1 MKASCATVFAFLL
14 GAAPQASLA
23 GQAESNP
30 LGKVIDL
37 IDELAAKVTADGEV
51 EAKAY
56 AEYIEWCDDASHN
69 AQFAVDDATKA
80 KAKLEAK
87 IGELTSDISVA
98 DSKIGELAGAI
109 ATGETDLKNA
119 ALIREKEAADFAEG
133 EKELVD
139 GVETLGHAIGVLEKE
154 MAKNPAA
161 LAQVDTTQADKTL
174 QALSVVLDA
183 ASFAGT
189 DKRKLQSL
197 LQAQQETADDDAAP
211 GAPAA
216 ATYKSHTGGIFD
228 VLEDMKE
235 KAEGQLADL
244 RKAESNTKHNYDLL
258 RTSLEAQKDADTK
271 DMKEQQAAKAEA
283 EEDKATT
290 EGDLEITIKTLT
302 SSSEELATAHSSCM
316 TVAAD
321 HEATEAARTE
331 ELKTIA
337 EAKKILVDTSP
348 GAVSQTYSFL
358 QMSSGLRLQNRADLA
373 NSEVVTVVRQL
384 AQWHHSAALA
394 QLASRIAAV
403 AKYGATNG
411 EDIFGKIKGLI
422 SDMIAKLEKEAQ
434 EEATEKAYCDEEQAK
449 TEAKKSELDDD
460 IAKLTSKI
468 DQDSSKSAQ
477 LKEEV
482 RVLEGELAALTKE
495 QAEMDKIRSETHA
508 AFETAKADLTLGL
521 TGVHNAL
528 SVLREYYQGGDAAA
542 MLQQDGSFMQQPAMP
557 EKHSKAAGAGD
568 SILGILEVVESD
580 FAKNLAKE
588 ESEEDDAQSEYDKIT
603 QENKVTKT
611 MKDQDVKYKTAE
623 AQSLDKTISDLSSDR
638 ETTNTEHAAVMEF
651 YAKIKERCIAK
662 PETYEE
668 RKRRR
673 VEEIAGLKEALN
685 ILEQET
691 AFVQRPGRKGRS
703 FRGSVLAAAF

>member
-1 MKASCATVFAFLL
+1 MKASSAAVFALL
-14 GAAPQASLA
+14 MLVGPQAARSE
-23 GQAESNP
+23 QANP

-37 IDELAAKVTADGEV
+37 IDELAAKVTKDGEV

-56 AEYIEWCDDASHN
+56 AEYIEWCDDAAHN
-69 AQFAVDDATKA
+69 AQFAIEDATKQ
-80 KAKLEAK
+80 KSQLEAK

-98 DSKIGELAGAI
+98 DSKVGELAGAI
-109 ATGETDLKNA
+109 ATGETDLTNA
-119 ALIREKEAADFAEG
+119 ALIREKEAADFAAG
-133 EKELVD
+133 EKELMD
-139 GVETLGHAIGVLEKE
+139 AIDTLGRAVGVLEKE

-161 LAQVDTTQADKTL
+161 LAQVDTTNADKTIE
-174 QALSVVLDA
+174 ALSVVLDA
-183 ASFAGT
+183 AAFASG

-197 LQAQQETADDDAAP
+197 LQAQQASADDDAAP

-216 ATYKSHTGGIFD
+216 ATYKTHTNGIFD
-228 VLEDMKE
+228 VLEDLKE
-235 KAEGQLADL
+235 KAEGQLSDL
-244 RKAESNTKHNYDLL
+244 RKAESSTKHNYELL

-321 HEATEAARTE
+321 HEATIAARTE

-337 EAKKILVDTSP
+337 EAKKILVDTSS

-358 QMSSGLRLQNRADLA
+358 QLSSGLRLQNRADLA

-422 SDMIAKLEKEAQ
+422 SDMISKLEKEAE
-434 EEATEKAYCDEEQAK
+434 EEASEKAYCDEEQAK

-482 RVLEGELAALTKE
+482 RVLESELAALTKE
-495 QAEMDKIRSETHA
+495 QAVMDKIRMETH
-508 AFETAKADLTLGL
+508 EDYTVAKKDLDLGL
-521 TGVHNAL
+521 SGLRKAL
-528 SVLREYYQGGDAAA
+528 RLLRDYYGGGAAA
-542 MLQQDGSFMQQPAMP
+542 LLQDDKFGAFMQQPAAP
-557 EKHSKAAGAGD
+557 EHHSKSSGAGS
-568 SILGILEVVESD
+568 SIIGILKVCESD
-580 FAKNLAKE
+580 FANNLAKE
-588 ESEEDDAQSEYDKIT
+588 EQQEADAESVYQKIT
-603 QENKVTKT
+603 QENKITVATKE
-611 MKDQDVKYKTAE
+611 QDVKYKTQE
-623 AQSLDKTISDLSSDR
+623 SKSLDSTVAELSSDR
-638 ETTNTEHAAVMEF
+638 ETTNAELSAVLE
-651 YAKIKERCIAK
+651 YYSKIKERCIAK
-662 PETYEE
+662 PETYEV
-668 RKRRR
+668 RKASR
-673 VEEIAGLKEALN
+673 EAEIEGLKKALATLN
-685 ILEQET
+685 DET
-691 AFVQRPGRKGRS
+691 AFLQRKNRHHS
-703 FRGSVLAAAF
+703 MRGSVISAQ

>member
-1 MKASCATVFAFLL
+1 MKASSAAVFALL
-14 GAAPQASLA
+14 MLVGPQAARSE
-23 GQAESNP
+23 QANP

-37 IDELAAKVTADGEV
+37 IDELAAKVTKDGEV

-56 AEYIEWCDDASHN
+56 AEYIEWCDDAAHN
-69 AQFAVDDATKA
+69 AQFAIEDATKQ
-80 KAKLEAK
+80 KSQLEAK

-189 DKRKLQSL
+189 DKRKLQSM

-321 HEATEAARTE
+321 HEATIAARTE

-337 EAKKILVDTSP
+337 EAKEILVDTSS

-358 QMSSGLRLQNRADLA
+358 QLSSGLRLQNRADLA
-373 NSEVVTVVRQL
+373 NSEVVTVVLQL
-384 AQWHHSAALA
+384 AQRHHSAALA

-468 DQDSSKSAQ
+468 DQDAAKSAQ

-495 QAEMDKIRSETHA
+495 QAEMDKIRLDTSADYTV
-508 AFETAKADLTLGL
+508 AKKDLELGL
-521 TGVHNAL
+521 GGLRKAL
-528 SVLREYYQGGDAAA
+528 RLLRDYYGGAA
-542 MLQQDGSFMQQPAMP
+542 LIQDDKFGAFMQQPAAP
-557 EKHSKAAGAGD
+557 EHHGKSAGAGS
-568 SILGILEVVESD
+568 SIIGILEVCESD
-580 FAKNLAKE
+580 FASNLAKE
-588 ESEEDDAQSEYDKIT
+588 EQEEADAASTYDKVT
-603 QENKVTKT
+603 QENKITMATKE
-611 MKDQDVKYKTAE
+611 QDVKYKTQASK
-623 AQSLDKTISDLSSDR
+623 SLDSTVAELSSDR
-638 ETTNTEHAAVMEF
+638 ATTGSELSAVLE
-651 YAKIKERCIAK
+651 YYGKIKERCIAK
-662 PETYEE
+662 PETYEV
-668 RKRRR
+668 RKASR
-673 VEEIAGLKEALN
+673 EAEIEGLKKALATLN
-685 ILEQET
+685 DET
-691 AFVQRPGRKGRS
+691 AFLQRKNRHHS
-703 FRGSVLAAAF
+703 MRGSVISAQ

>member
-1 MKASCATVFAFLL
+1 MKAPCAAVFVFLL

-23 GQAESNP
+23 GQVESNP

-69 AQFAVDDATKA
+69 AQFAVDDATKG
-80 KAKLEAK
+80 KAKQEAK

-174 QALSVVLDA
+174 QALSLVLDA

-244 RKAESNTKHNYDLL
+244 RKAESNTKHNYELL

-271 DMKEQQAAKAEA
+271 DMNAQQAAKAVA
-283 EEDKATT
+283 EEDKAGA
-290 EGDLEITIKTLT
+290 EGDLEITVKTLK
-302 SSSEELATAHSSCM
+302 SSSDELATARSTCM

-321 HEATEAARTE
+321 HEATIAARTE

-337 EAKKILVDTSP
+337 EAKKILLETSS
-348 GAVSQTYSFL
+348 GAVSQTYSLL
-358 QMSSGLRLQNRADLA
+358 QLSSGFRLQNRMDLA

-384 AQWHHSAALA
+384 AKKHHSAALA

-403 AKYGATNG
+403 AKYGSANG
-411 EDIFGKIKGLI
+411 DDVFSKIKGLI
-422 SDMIAKLEKEAQ
+422 SDMISKLEKEAG
-434 EEATEKAYCDEEQAK
+434 EEATEKSYCDEEMAK
-449 TEAKKSELDDD
+449 TAAKKSELDDD

-482 RVLEGELAALTKE
+482 RVLESELASITKE
-495 QAEMDKIRSETHA
+495 QAEMDKIRMETH
-508 AFETAKADLTLGL
+508 EDYTVAKKDLELGL
-521 TGVHNAL
+521 TGVRKAL
-528 SVLREYYQGGDAAA
+528 HLLREYYGGGAALIQDDA
-542 MLQQDGSFMQQPAMP
+542 FMQQPAAP
-557 EKHSKAAGAGD
+557 EHHSKSSGAGQ
-568 SILGILEVVESD
+568 SIVGILEVCESD
-580 FAKNLAKE
+580 FANNLAKE
-588 ESEEDDAQSEYDKIT
+588 EQEEADAESNYQKMT
-603 QENKVTKT
+603 QENKITVATKE
-611 MKDQDVKYKTAE
+611 QDVKYKTQE
-623 AQSLDKTISDLSSDR
+623 SKSLDSTVAELSSDR
-638 ETTNTEHAAVMEF
+638 ETTNSELSAVLE
-651 YAKIKERCIAK
+651 YDGKIKERCIAK
-662 PETYEE
+662 PEIYEE
-668 RKRRR
+668 RSARRAA
-673 VEEIAGLKEALN
+673 EIEGLKKALTVLN
-685 ILEQET
+685 DET
-691 AFVQRPGRKGRS
+691 AFLQKKNRRHS
-703 FRGSVLAAAF
+703 MRGSVIAAQ

>member
-69 AQFAVDDATKA
+69 AQFAVDDATKE
-80 KAKLEAK
+80 KAKQEAK

-109 ATGETDLKNA
+109 STGETDLKNA

-161 LAQVDTTQADKTL
+161 LAQFDTTQADKTL

-271 DMKEQQAAKAEA
+271 DMNAQQAAKAGA
-283 EEDKATT
+283 EEDKAGA
-290 EGDLEITIKTLT
+290 EGDLEITVKTLK
-302 SSSEELATAHSSCM
+302 SSSDELATARSTCM

-321 HEATEAARTE
+321 HEATIAARTE

-337 EAKKILVDTSP
+337 EAKKILVETSS
-348 GAVSQTYSFL
+348 GAVSQTYSLL
-358 QMSSGLRLQNRADLA
+358 QLSSGFRLQNRMDLA

-384 AQWHHSAALA
+384 AKKHHSAALA

-403 AKYGATNG
+403 AKYGSANG
-411 EDIFGKIKGLI
+411 DDVFSKIKGLI
-422 SDMIAKLEKEAQ
+422 SDMISKLEKEAG
-434 EEATEKAYCDEEQAK
+434 EEATEKSYCDEEMAK
-449 TEAKKSELDDD
+449 TAAKKSELDDD

-482 RVLEGELAALTKE
+482 RVLESELASITKE
-495 QAEMDKIRSETHA
+495 QAEMDKIRMETH
-508 AFETAKADLTLGL
+508 EDYTVSKKDLELGL
-521 TGVHNAL
+521 TGVRKAL
-528 SVLREYYQGGDAAA
+528 HLLREYYGGGASLIQDDA
-542 MLQQDGSFMQQPAMP
+542 FMQQPAAP
-557 EKHSKAAGAGD
+557 EHHSKSSGAGQ
-568 SILGILEVVESD
+568 SIVGILEVCESD
-580 FAKNLAKE
+580 FANNLAKE
-588 ESEEDDAQSEYDKIT
+588 EQEEADAESNYQKMT
-603 QENKVTKT
+603 QENKITVATKE
-611 MKDQDVKYKTAE
+611 QDVKYKTQE
-623 AQSLDKTISDLSSDR
+623 SKSLDSTVAELSSDR
-638 ETTNTEHAAVMEF
+638 ETTNSELSAVLE
-651 YAKIKERCIAK
+651 YDGKIKERCIAK

-668 RKRRR
+668 RSARRAA
-673 VEEIAGLKEALN
+673 EIEGLKKALTVLN
-685 ILEQET
+685 DET
-691 AFVQRPGRKGRS
+691 AFLQKKNRRHS
-703 FRGSVLAAAF
+703 MRGSVIAAQ

>member
-1 MKASCATVFAFLL
+1 MKASCAAIFALFL
-14 GAAPQASLA
+14 GAAPQASVA

-37 IDELAAKVTADGEV
+37 IDELAAKVTADGEN

-56 AEYIEWCDDASHN
+56 AEYIEWCDDASTN
-69 AQFAVDDATKA
+69 SKFAVEDATKQQ
-80 KAKLEAK
+80 AKLEAK

-109 ATGETDLKNA
+109 STGEKELSDA
-119 ALIREKEAADFAEG
+119 QLIREKETADFAAG

-139 GVETLGHAIGVLEKE
+139 AVDTLGRAVGVLEKE

-161 LAQVDTTQADKTL
+161 LAQVDTTKADKML
-174 QALSVVLDA
+174 EALSVVLDA
-183 ASFAGT
+183 ASFAST
-189 DKRKLQSL
+189 DKHKLQSL
-197 LQAQQETADDDAAP
+197 LQAQQESSDDDAEP

-228 VLEDMKE
+228 VLEDLKE
-235 KAEGQLADL
+235 KAEGQLAEL
-244 RKAESNTKHNYDLL
+244 LKAESNTKHNYELL

-271 DMKEQQAAKAEA
+271 DMNAQQAAKAVA
-283 EEDKATT
+283 EEDKAGA
-290 EGDLEITIKTLT
+290 EGDLEITVKTLK
-302 SSSEELATAHSSCM
+302 SSSDELATARSTCM

-337 EAKKILVDTSP
+337 EAKKILLETSS

-358 QMSSGLRLQNRADLA
+358 QLSSGLRLQNRADLA

-384 AQWHHSAALA
+384 AQWHHSAALV

-477 LKEEV
+477 LKEDV
-482 RVLEGELAALTKE
+482 RVLESELAALTKE
-495 QAEMDKIRSETHA
+495 QAVMDKIRMETH
-508 AFETAKADLTLGL
+508 EDYTVAKKDLDLGL
-521 TGVHNAL
+521 SGLRKAL
-528 SVLREYYQGGDAAA
+528 RLLRDYYGGGAAA
-542 MLQQDGSFMQQPAMP
+542 LLQDDKFGAFMQQPAAP
-557 EKHSKAAGAGD
+557 EHHSKSSGAGS
-568 SILGILEVVESD
+568 SIIGILEVCESD
-580 FAKNLAKE
+580 FANNLAKE
-588 ESEEDDAQSEYDKIT
+588 EQQEADAESVYQKIT
-603 QENKVTKT
+603 QENKITVATKE
-611 MKDQDVKYKTAE
+611 QDVKYKTQE
-623 AQSLDKTISDLSSDR
+623 SKSLDSTIAELSSDR
-638 ETTNTEHAAVMEF
+638 ETTNAELSAVSE
-651 YAKIKERCIAK
+651 YYGKIKERCITK
-662 PETYEE
+662 PETYEV
-668 RKRRR
+668 RKASR
-673 VEEIAGLKEALN
+673 EAEIEGLKKALATLN
-685 ILEQET
+685 DET
-691 AFVQRPGRKGRS
+691 AFLQRKNRRHS
-703 FRGSVLAAAF
+703 MRGSVISAQ

>member
-69 AQFAVDDATKA
+69 AQFAVDDATKE
-80 KAKLEAK
+80 KAKQEAK

-244 RKAESNTKHNYDLL
+244 RKAESNTKHNYELL

-271 DMKEQQAAKAEA
+271 DMNAQQAAKAGA
-283 EEDKATT
+283 EEDKAGA
-290 EGDLEITIKTLT
+290 EGDLEITVKTLK
-302 SSSEELATAHSSCM
+302 SSSDELATARSTCM

-321 HEATEAARTE
+321 HEATIAARTE

-337 EAKKILVDTSP
+337 EAKKILVETSS
-348 GAVSQTYSFL
+348 GAVSQTYSLL
-358 QMSSGLRLQNRADLA
+358 QLSSGFRLQNRMDLA

-384 AQWHHSAALA
+384 AKKHHSAALA

-403 AKYGATNG
+403 AKYGSANG
-411 EDIFGKIKGLI
+411 DDVFSKIKGLI
-422 SDMIAKLEKEAQ
+422 SDMISKLEKEAG
-434 EEATEKAYCDEEQAK
+434 EEATEKSYCDEEMAK
-449 TEAKKSELDDD
+449 TAAKKSELDDD

-482 RVLEGELAALTKE
+482 RVLESELASITKE
-495 QAEMDKIRSETHA
+495 QAEMDKIRMETH
-508 AFETAKADLTLGL
+508 EDYTVSKKDLELGL
-521 TGVHNAL
+521 TGVRKAL
-528 SVLREYYQGGDAAA
+528 HLLREYYGGGASLIQDDA
-542 MLQQDGSFMQQPAMP
+542 FMQQPAAP
-557 EKHSKAAGAGD
+557 EHHSKSSGAGQ
-568 SILGILEVVESD
+568 SIVGILEVCESD
-580 FAKNLAKE
+580 FANNLAKE
-588 ESEEDDAQSEYDKIT
+588 EQEEADAESNYQKMT
-603 QENKVTKT
+603 QENKITVATKE
-611 MKDQDVKYKTAE
+611 QDVKYKTQE
-623 AQSLDKTISDLSSDR
+623 SKSLDSTVAELSSDR
-638 ETTNTEHAAVMEF
+638 ETTNSELSAVLE
-651 YAKIKERCIAK
+651 YDGKIKERCIAK

-668 RKRRR
+668 RSARRAA
-673 VEEIAGLKEALN
+673 EIEGLKKALTVLN
-685 ILEQET
+685 DET
-691 AFVQRPGRKGRS
+691 AFLQKKNRRHS
-703 FRGSVLAAAF
+703 MRGSVIAAQ